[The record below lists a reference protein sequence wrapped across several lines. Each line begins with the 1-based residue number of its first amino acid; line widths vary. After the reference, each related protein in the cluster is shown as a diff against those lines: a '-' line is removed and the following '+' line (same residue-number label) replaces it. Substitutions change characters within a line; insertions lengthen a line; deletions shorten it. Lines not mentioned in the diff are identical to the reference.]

1 MKDNADSA
9 DRNPLKKDSKI
20 DKDGREDGATFYE
33 VEVPEF
39 SPPNSKSSANSRAQ
53 TFGQAARVSQ
63 GMSNTVQNVHV
74 EEMPDPP
81 RRKKKSNKT
90 VRWAAQEHLEE
101 VKYFKMNDEPN
112 KAGLSLAEV
121 QEI

>member
-1 MKDNADSA
+1 M
-9 DRNPLKKDSKI
+9 
-20 DKDGREDGATFYE
+20 
-33 VEVPEF
+33 
-39 SPPNSKSSANSRAQ
+39 
-53 TFGQAARVSQ
+53 SQ
-63 GMSNTVQNVHV
+63 GLSNTVQNVHV